1 MEKFHMFDDRIYQM
15 TNGVKAADRII
26 YTVMLNEQK
35 FYHDKGQYYTPS
47 YAHLGQY
54 AGITRTTVIACMKR
68 LEAHGLIKKTNV
80 ASNQCVIKVYSL
92 DEVPE
97 VLTELTAKE
106 ARKAKLESKV
116 TQSVKKDDPL
126 SQNSLPTESKFF
138 TQSVKIFDT
147 YNNSNNKKELINN
160 NKEDDFLSL
169 DELND
174 FLSMNESDL
183 DSEATKEASKTSD
196 LEEDKISDVNVDS
209 DHKNTQCPAT
219 DDEMDPFDDYLDEES
234 ELTAKEARKAK
245 LESKVTQSVKKDDPL
260 SQNSLPTES
269 KFFTQSVKIFDTYN
283 NSNNKKELINNNKED
298 DFLSLDELNDF
309 LSMNESDLDSEAT
322 KEASKTSDLEED
334 KISDVNVDSD
344 HKNTQCPATDD
355 EMDPFDDYLDEES
368 EREEAIKKA
377 QRKAEIKSRIEMAK
391 LKNKVNDLDD
401 FDDGDDDDFSFTPK
415 KKVVSENKKQRI
427 KPKMYYAGGGIQ

>member
-54 AGITRTTVIACMKR
+54 AGITRTSVIACMKR

-183 DSEATKEASKTSD
+183 VSEATKEASKTSD
-196 LEEDKISDVNVDS
+196 LDDLEVSSKKTSKQDKEISDVNVDS

-219 DDEMDPFDDYLDEES
+219 DDEMDPFDDYLD
-234 ELTAKEARKAK
+234 
-245 LESKVTQSVKKDDPL
+245 D
-260 SQNSLPTES
+260 
-269 KFFTQSVKIFDTYN
+269 
-283 NSNNKKELINNNKED
+283 
-298 DFLSLDELNDF
+298 
-309 LSMNESDLDSEAT
+309 
-322 KEASKTSDLEED
+322 EED
-334 KISDVNVDSD
+334 
-344 HKNTQCPATDD
+344 P
-355 EMDPFDDYLDEES
+355 EE
-368 EREEAIKKA
+368 ELKRE
-377 QRKAEIKSRIEMAK
+377 QRKAEIKERFRNAK

-401 FDDGDDDDFSFTPK
+401 FDDGDDDFTYRPK
-415 KKVVSENKKQRI
+415 KKTHTEPKKEGVKVRRV
-427 KPKMYYAGGGIQ
+427 YAGGMR

>member
-54 AGITRTTVIACMKR
+54 AGITRTSVIACMKR

-160 NKEDDFLSL
+160 SKEDNFEEESL
-169 DELND
+169 KKGASLC
-174 FLSMNESDL
+174 
-183 DSEATKEASKTSD
+183 DSHECDSLGIEEAIKEAVKTSD
-196 LEEDKISDVNVDS
+196 LDDLEVSPKKTSKQDKEISDVN
-209 DHKNTQCPAT
+209 
-219 DDEMDPFDDYLDEES
+219 
-234 ELTAKEARKAK
+234 
-245 LESKVTQSVKKDDPL
+245 
-260 SQNSLPTES
+260 
-269 KFFTQSVKIFDTYN
+269 I
-283 NSNNKKELINNNKED
+283 
-298 DFLSLDELNDF
+298 
-309 LSMNESDLDSEAT
+309 
-322 KEASKTSDLEED
+322 
-334 KISDVNVDSD
+334 DSD

-368 EREEAIKKA
+368 EREKAIKRVEKKKRFELA
-377 QRKAEIKSRIEMAK
+377 RQ
-391 LKNKVNDLDD
+391 KNKVSGLDP
-401 FDDGDDDDFSFTPK
+401 FDDSDDDDFSFTPR
-415 KKVVSENKKQRI
+415 KKQTQGDKKQKI
-427 KPKMYYAGGGIQ
+427 KPKMYFAGGGIKQ

>member
-54 AGITRTTVIACMKR
+54 AGITRTSVIACMKR

-147 YNNSNNKKELINN
+147 YNNSNNGKELINN
-160 NKEDDFLSL
+160 NKEDDFEEESLKKGASLCDSHECDIKEDDFLSL

-174 FLSMNESDL
+174 FLSMDESDL
-183 DSEATKEASKTSD
+183 EVSS
-196 LEEDKISDVNVDS
+196 
-209 DHKNTQCPAT
+209 
-219 DDEMDPFDDYLDEES
+219 
-234 ELTAKEARKAK
+234 
-245 LESKVTQSVKKDDPL
+245 
-260 SQNSLPTES
+260 
-269 KFFTQSVKIFDTYN
+269 
-283 NSNNKKELINNNKED
+283 
-298 DFLSLDELNDF
+298 
-309 LSMNESDLDSEAT
+309 

-391 LKNKVNDLDD
+391 QKNKVSDLDD
-401 FDDGDDDDFSFTPK
+401 FDDSDDDFTYRPK
-415 KKVVSENKKQRI
+415 KKTHTEPKKEKVKVRRV
-427 KPKMYYAGGGIQ
+427 YGGGMF

>member
-1 MEKFHMFDDRIYQM
+1 MFDDRIYQM

-54 AGITRTTVIACMKR
+54 AGITRTSVIACMKR

-147 YNNSNNKKELINN
+147 YNNSNNKEELTNN
-160 NKEDDFLSL
+160 NKEDDFEGESL
-169 DELND
+169 KRGASLC
-174 FLSMNESDL
+174 
-183 DSEATKEASKTSD
+183 DSHECDSLGIEETVKETAKTSD
-196 LEEDKISDVNVDS
+196 LD
-209 DHKNTQCPAT
+209 
-219 DDEMDPFDDYLDEES
+219 
-234 ELTAKEARKAK
+234 
-245 LESKVTQSVKKDDPL
+245 
-260 SQNSLPTES
+260 
-269 KFFTQSVKIFDTYN
+269 
-283 NSNNKKELINNNKED
+283 
-298 DFLSLDELNDF
+298 
-309 LSMNESDLDSEAT
+309 
-322 KEASKTSDLEED
+322 DLEVSSKQD
-334 KISDVNVDSD
+334 KEISDVNVDSD

>member
-54 AGITRTTVIACMKR
+54 AGITRTSVIACMKR

-126 SQNSLPTESKFF
+126 SQNSLPTELKFF

-160 NKEDDFLSL
+160 NKEDDFEEESLKKGASLCDSHECDSL
-169 DELND
+169 DIEEAIKETVKTSDLY
-174 FLSMNESDL
+174 DL
-183 DSEATKEASKTSD
+183 DSEATKEAVKK
-196 LEEDKISDVNVDS
+196 EDKISDVNEVS
-209 DHKNTQCPAT
+209 DQQDTPCRLEST
-219 DDEMDPFDDYLDEES
+219 DDELPDVDLDDEEDPEE
-234 ELTAKEARKAK
+234 ELK
-245 LESKVTQSVKKDDPL
+245 
-260 SQNSLPTES
+260 
-269 KFFTQSVKIFDTYN
+269 
-283 NSNNKKELINNNKED
+283 
-298 DFLSLDELNDF
+298 
-309 LSMNESDLDSEAT
+309 
-322 KEASKTSDLEED
+322 
-334 KISDVNVDSD
+334 
-344 HKNTQCPATDD
+344 
-355 EMDPFDDYLDEES
+355 
-368 EREEAIKKA
+368 RE
-377 QRKAEIKSRIEMAK
+377 QRKAEIKERFRKAK
-391 LKNKVNDLDD
+391 LKNRIDELDD
-401 FDDGDDDDFSFTPK
+401 FDDSDDDDFSFTPK
-415 KKVVSENKKQRI
+415 KKTHTEPKKEKVKVRRI
-427 KPKMYYAGGGIQ
+427 YAGGMR

>member
-234 ELTAKEARKAK
+234 E
-245 LESKVTQSVKKDDPL
+245 
-260 SQNSLPTES
+260 
-269 KFFTQSVKIFDTYN
+269 
-283 NSNNKKELINNNKED
+283 
-298 DFLSLDELNDF
+298 
-309 LSMNESDLDSEAT
+309 
-322 KEASKTSDLEED
+322 
-334 KISDVNVDSD
+334 
-344 HKNTQCPATDD
+344 
-355 EMDPFDDYLDEES
+355 
-368 EREEAIKKA
+368 REEAIKKA

>member
-54 AGITRTTVIACMKR
+54 AGITRTSVIACMKR

-147 YNNSNNKKELINN
+147 YNNNNNKKKFLNN
-160 NKEDDFLSL
+160 NKEDDFEEESLKKRASLCDSHECDIKEDDFLSL

-183 DSEATKEASKTSD
+183 EVSSKETSKTSD
-196 LEEDKISDVNVDS
+196 LEEDKISDVNIDS

-219 DDEMDPFDDYLDEES
+219 DDEMDPFDDDEE
-234 ELTAKEARKAK
+234 
-245 LESKVTQSVKKDDPL
+245 
-260 SQNSLPTES
+260 
-269 KFFTQSVKIFDTYN
+269 
-283 NSNNKKELINNNKED
+283 
-298 DFLSLDELNDF
+298 
-309 LSMNESDLDSEAT
+309 
-322 KEASKTSDLEED
+322 
-334 KISDVNVDSD
+334 
-344 HKNTQCPATDD
+344 
-355 EMDPFDDYLDEES
+355 DEES
-368 EREEAIKKA
+368 EREKAIKRVEKKKRFELA
-377 QRKAEIKSRIEMAK
+377 RQ
-391 LKNKVNDLDD
+391 KNKVSGLDP
-401 FDDGDDDDFSFTPK
+401 FDDSDDDDFSFTPK
-415 KKVVSENKKQRI
+415 KKQTQDDKKQRI

>member
-54 AGITRTTVIACMKR
+54 AGITRTSVIACMKR

-160 NKEDDFLSL
+160 NKEDDFEEESL
-169 DELND
+169 KKGASLC
-174 FLSMNESDL
+174 
-183 DSEATKEASKTSD
+183 DSHECDSLGIKETVKTSD
-196 LEEDKISDVNVDS
+196 LDDLEVSPKKTSKQDKEISDVNIDS

-219 DDEMDPFDDYLDEES
+219 DDELDPFDDEE
-234 ELTAKEARKAK
+234 
-245 LESKVTQSVKKDDPL
+245 
-260 SQNSLPTES
+260 
-269 KFFTQSVKIFDTYN
+269 
-283 NSNNKKELINNNKED
+283 
-298 DFLSLDELNDF
+298 
-309 LSMNESDLDSEAT
+309 
-322 KEASKTSDLEED
+322 
-334 KISDVNVDSD
+334 
-344 HKNTQCPATDD
+344 
-355 EMDPFDDYLDEES
+355 DEES
-368 EREEAIKKA
+368 EREKAIKRVEKKKRFELA
-377 QRKAEIKSRIEMAK
+377 RQ
-391 LKNKVNDLDD
+391 KNKVSGLDP
-401 FDDGDDDDFSFTPK
+401 FDDSEDDYYLSPK
-415 KKVVSENKKQRI
+415 KKQTQDDKKQKI
-427 KPKMYYAGGGIQ
+427 KPKMYFAGGGIQ

>member
-35 FYHDKGQYYTPS
+35 FYHDKRQYYTPS

-54 AGITRTTVIACMKR
+54 AGITRTSVIACMKR

-126 SQNSLPTESKFF
+126 SQNSLPTELKFF

-160 NKEDDFLSL
+160 NKEDDFEEESLKKGASLCDSHECDSL
-169 DELND
+169 DIEEAIKETVKTSDLD
-174 FLSMNESDL
+174 DL
-183 DSEATKEASKTSD
+183 DSEATKEAVKK
-196 LEEDKISDVNVDS
+196 EDKISDVNEVS
-209 DHKNTQCPAT
+209 DQQDTPCRLEST
-219 DDEMDPFDDYLDEES
+219 DDELPDVDLDDEEDPEE
-234 ELTAKEARKAK
+234 ELK
-245 LESKVTQSVKKDDPL
+245 
-260 SQNSLPTES
+260 
-269 KFFTQSVKIFDTYN
+269 
-283 NSNNKKELINNNKED
+283 
-298 DFLSLDELNDF
+298 
-309 LSMNESDLDSEAT
+309 
-322 KEASKTSDLEED
+322 
-334 KISDVNVDSD
+334 
-344 HKNTQCPATDD
+344 
-355 EMDPFDDYLDEES
+355 
-368 EREEAIKKA
+368 RE
-377 QRKAEIKSRIEMAK
+377 QRKAEIKERFRKAK
-391 LKNKVNDLDD
+391 LKNRIDELDD
-401 FDDGDDDDFSFTPK
+401 FDDSDDDDFSFTPK
-415 KKVVSENKKQRI
+415 KKTHTEPKKEKVKVRRI
-427 KPKMYYAGGGIQ
+427 YAGGMR

>member
-54 AGITRTTVIACMKR
+54 AGITRTSVIACMKR

-160 NKEDDFLSL
+160 NKEDDFEEESLKKGASLCDSHECDSL
-169 DELND
+169 DIEEAIKEAVKTSDLD
-174 FLSMNESDL
+174 DL
-183 DSEATKEASKTSD
+183 DSEATKEAVKK
-196 LEEDKISDVNVDS
+196 EDKISDVIASS

-219 DDEMDPFDDYLDEES
+219 DDELPDVDLDDEEDPEE
-234 ELTAKEARKAK
+234 ELK
-245 LESKVTQSVKKDDPL
+245 
-260 SQNSLPTES
+260 
-269 KFFTQSVKIFDTYN
+269 
-283 NSNNKKELINNNKED
+283 
-298 DFLSLDELNDF
+298 
-309 LSMNESDLDSEAT
+309 
-322 KEASKTSDLEED
+322 
-334 KISDVNVDSD
+334 
-344 HKNTQCPATDD
+344 
-355 EMDPFDDYLDEES
+355 
-368 EREEAIKKA
+368 RE
-377 QRKAEIKSRIEMAK
+377 QRKAEIKERFRKAK
-391 LKNKVNDLDD
+391 LKNKVSDLDD
-401 FDDGDDDDFSFTPK
+401 FDDSDDDDFSFTPRK
-415 KKVVSENKKQRI
+415 KTHTDSKKEKVKVRRV
-427 KPKMYYAGGGIQ
+427 YAGGMR

>member
-54 AGITRTTVIACMKR
+54 AGITRTSVIACMKR

-147 YNNSNNKKELINN
+147 YNNSNNNKELINN
-160 NKEDDFLSL
+160 NKEDDFEEESLKKGASLCDSHECDIKEDDFLSL

-183 DSEATKEASKTSD
+183 EVSSKKTSKP
-196 LEEDKISDVNVDS
+196 DKEISDVNVDS
-209 DHKNTQCPAT
+209 NHKNTQCPAT
-219 DDEMDPFDDYLDEES
+219 DDEMDPFDDDEE
-234 ELTAKEARKAK
+234 
-245 LESKVTQSVKKDDPL
+245 
-260 SQNSLPTES
+260 
-269 KFFTQSVKIFDTYN
+269 
-283 NSNNKKELINNNKED
+283 
-298 DFLSLDELNDF
+298 
-309 LSMNESDLDSEAT
+309 
-322 KEASKTSDLEED
+322 
-334 KISDVNVDSD
+334 
-344 HKNTQCPATDD
+344 
-355 EMDPFDDYLDEES
+355 DEES
-368 EREEAIKKA
+368 EREKAIKRVEKKKRFELA
-377 QRKAEIKSRIEMAK
+377 RQ
-391 LKNKVNDLDD
+391 KNKVSGLDP
-401 FDDGDDDDFSFTPK
+401 FDDSDDDDFSFTPR
-415 KKVVSENKKQRI
+415 KKQTQDDTKQKI
-427 KPKMYYAGGGIQ
+427 KPKMYFAGGGMC

>member
-54 AGITRTTVIACMKR
+54 AGITRTSVIACMKR

-147 YNNSNNKKELINN
+147 YNNSNNSNN
-160 NKEDDFLSL
+160 NKEDDFEEESL
-169 DELND
+169 KKGASLC
-174 FLSMNESDL
+174 
-183 DSEATKEASKTSD
+183 DSHECDSLGIKETVKTSD
-196 LEEDKISDVNVDS
+196 LDDLEVSPKKTSKQDKEISDVNIDS

-219 DDEMDPFDDYLDEES
+219 DDEMDPFDDDEE
-234 ELTAKEARKAK
+234 
-245 LESKVTQSVKKDDPL
+245 
-260 SQNSLPTES
+260 
-269 KFFTQSVKIFDTYN
+269 
-283 NSNNKKELINNNKED
+283 
-298 DFLSLDELNDF
+298 
-309 LSMNESDLDSEAT
+309 
-322 KEASKTSDLEED
+322 
-334 KISDVNVDSD
+334 
-344 HKNTQCPATDD
+344 
-355 EMDPFDDYLDEES
+355 DEES
-368 EREEAIKKA
+368 EREKAIKRVEKKKRFELA
-377 QRKAEIKSRIEMAK
+377 RQ
-391 LKNKVNDLDD
+391 KNKVSGLDP
-401 FDDGDDDDFSFTPK
+401 FDDSEDDYYLSPK
-415 KKVVSENKKQRI
+415 KKQTQDDKKQKI
-427 KPKMYYAGGGIQ
+427 KPKMYFAGGGMR